1 MNCQSEISE
10 RAGVTLGR
18 SLLSGWADACCQ
30 LLSPLDEAQQR
41 YVLTDGK
48 LHADD
53 TPVPVLLPG
62 NGKTKTDRL
71 CTYVRA

>member
-1 MNCQSEISE
+1 M
-10 RAGVTLGR
+10 TLSR
-18 SLLSGWADACCQ
+18 SLLSGWMDACCQ
-30 LLSPLDEAQQR
+30 LLSPLDDALSR

-62 NGKTKTDRL
+62 NGKTKTGRL
-71 CTYVRA
+71 